1 MSSPFEGQLIRLRAR
16 EESDLENFYR
26 WINDWDTVKYLGA
39 RYPRSRKFEQ
49 EWLASGDP
57 AYGLGQFIAETL
69 DDSKPI
75 AWVGLHSA
83 TPEDRAASLGIAIGD
98 KSHLEGGYG
107 TDIMRTVCR
116 FGFEMMNLHRIDLTV
131 FDWNTRAIRC
141 YEKVG
146 FQHEGVLRDGM
157 FKAGRWNQL
166 VYMGLLRGE
175 LIPEDR

>member
-1 MSSPFEGQLIRLRAR
+1 MPGPFEGQLIRLRAR

-26 WINDWDTVKYLGA
+26 WINDWETVKYLGG

-49 EWLASGDP
+49 QWLTSGDP
-57 AYGLGQFIAETL
+57 AYSQSSLIAETL
-69 DDSKPI
+69 EGQKPI
-75 AWVGLHSA
+75 GWVGLHDA
-83 TPEDRAASLGIAIGD
+83 TPEDRCAGLGIAIGEHEYLD
-98 KSHLEGGYG
+98 GGYG
-107 TDIMRTVCR
+107 SDIMRTVCR
-116 FGFEMMNLHRIDLTV
+116 YGFEVLNLHRIELTV

-175 LIPEDR
+175 LR